1 MAWRTFAIFL
11 LAMNL
16 AAFAYAWFS
25 PLESAQPLQA
35 TDARTPGLILLS
47 ERDRAQMKL
56 AAQTQAQAAASNDVE
71 EAVSPDTIVDANTDT
86 SAQVTDSANLLTAEF
101 CERIGPIANLADAT
115 SFRARLGAI
124 VAQAELAEEQVTQ
137 VRGLWVYLGG
147 MKDRESSL
155 ARARQLSAA
164 GIRDYYVVTEGDSEN
179 RISLGMF
186 RDAANADKRIAQ
198 VAALGFKAERLERG
212 ESVTQYWVQYR
223 AATQSKSQIAA
234 MRGIASLKRE
244 TMFCTDLGGQG

>member
-25 PLESAQPLQA
+25 PLESARPLQA
-35 TDARTPGLILLS
+35 TDAQTPGLILLT

-56 AAQTQAQAAASNDVE
+56 AAQTQAQAAASDDVE
-71 EAVSPDTIVDANTDT
+71 VAVSPDTIADTNTDT
-86 SAQVTDSANLLTAEF
+86 AAQIPDSANLLTAEF

-212 ESVTQYWVQYR
+212 ESVKQYWVRYR

-244 TMFCTDLGGQG
+244 TIFCADLGGQG